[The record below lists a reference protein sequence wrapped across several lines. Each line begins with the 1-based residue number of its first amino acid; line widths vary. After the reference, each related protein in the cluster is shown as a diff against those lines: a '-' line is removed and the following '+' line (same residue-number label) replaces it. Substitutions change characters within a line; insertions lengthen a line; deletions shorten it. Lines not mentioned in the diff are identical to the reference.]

1 MAEAQATIEQRI
13 SAALAPEAP
22 PPEAPPVVAAV
33 PEPAPQAEPEP
44 VAEAPIEAP
53 TEAPTEAPIEAVESE
68 GGDEAPREEEL
79 ADSEAALS
87 EAEEV
92 VEEVSL
98 DTFSDLAEH
107 LGIDAAD
114 LYALKLPITNGN
126 GERQEVSIGEW
137 KDGYQNAQRAERLTQ
152 EAQDLR
158 DQLQAEKQAFTQRQE
173 QEAVESASLLNSVEL
188 ALKKEYNQI
197 NWNELRA
204 NNPTEWAVRRQEF
217 QERQSALTKMRQDA
231 SQEWDRNQQIRSEE
245 HRGQMAEA
253 IEREHRSMMA
263 KVPEWRDESVMQSEQ
278 ASLRD
283 YLLESGYNPQEIDEA
298 YDHRAIVL
306 ARKAMKYDT
315 MQSTGKAAT
324 KKVVKLG
331 KKVLTPGAKRSK
343 GAAKKDAEGRMR
355 SSLKNSGSVD
365 DAAALI
371 HHRLRG

>member
-22 PPEAPPVVAAV
+22 PPEAPPVAAV
-33 PEPAPQAEPEP
+33 PDPAPQAEPEP
-44 VAEAPIEAP
+44 VAEAPTESTEPAEPAESVEPAESAEPAEPAEALP
-53 TEAPTEAPIEAVESE
+53 
-68 GGDEAPREEEL
+68 
-79 ADSEAALS
+79 EAA
-87 EAEEV
+87 EA

-98 DTFSDLAEH
+98 ETFSDLAGH

-114 LYALKLPITNGN
+114 LYALKLPITNVD

-158 DQLQAEKQAFTQRQE
+158 DQLQAEKQALAQRQE
-173 QEAVESASLLNSVEL
+173 REAVESASLLNSVEL

-217 QERQSALTKMRQDA
+217 QERQSALTKMRQDSA
-231 SQEWDRNQQIRSEE
+231 QEWDRNQQTRAEE
-245 HRGQMAEA
+245 HKGQMAEA

-263 KVPEWRDESVMQSEQ
+263 KVPEWKDESVMQAEQ

-283 YLLESGYNPQEIDEA
+283 YLLKSGYNPQEIDEA

-306 ARKAMKYDT
+306 ARKAMKYDA

-355 SSLKNSGSVD
+355 SSLKKSGSVD

>member
-44 VAEAPIEAP
+44 VAEAPI
-53 TEAPTEAPIEAVESE
+53 EAPTEAPIEAVESE

-231 SQEWDRNQQIRSEE
+231 SQEWDRNQQIRAEE